1 MLEFVSLKVFRRVT
15 TVIRFLLQRILGG
28 KKTNPK
34 SPMASAELD
43 QKNTIADLTNKGG
56 FVWIFG
62 VMMDEWHPLLPTAI
76 REYEG
81 LQRRHEATTK
91 ECKILEEER
100 DEAIKKLREF
110 QQVSTMVIEEIN
122 AIQEKLEIERTCRE
136 SAEALASKLN
146 HQKHSL
152 KRKSMML
159 LSQLGP
165 GTISQINLEDEDEE
179 LQSQLQL
186 TLREKNHLCDN
197 LAMLKEQLE
206 ESRQELLQE
215 KHANSVLMAETVQQ
229 KKLLRKYN
237 RVSRFAVEEY
247 QALQDTLNLERDLRE
262 GAENFAR
269 AMVVEQKMLKRHS
282 QILMQSTTPSHALQE
297 ALSQVTSL
305 TKDLESLK
313 HEHQSQIKKV
323 EAKLS
328 RCEALKELTALKC
341 KLELVEE
348 EKKEYSDEC
357 SKAQAEVKDLR
368 STVDE
373 LQKKLQTATDPAP
386 LPVPV
391 CPPPPPPPLPTLAA
405 FNPLSS
411 LLSLI
416 RKRQN
421 SSDIPLGLHN
431 CAQRAEVDVRQQAV
445 EEMMNRIKNGVQ
457 LRPVSQRANNRRKME
472 RKPSHSAFQELRA
485 IMGNCDR
492 SVPPHPKMGSSP
504 SPNDELQKVLLRRR
518 DVLEVA
524 KTEFPPPVH

>member
-1 MLEFVSLKVFRRVT
+1 
-15 TVIRFLLQRILGG
+15 
-28 KKTNPK
+28 
-34 SPMASAELD
+34 MASEELD
-43 QKNTIADLTNKGG
+43 QKNIIADLTNK
-56 FVWIFG
+56 
-62 VMMDEWHPLLPTAI
+62 AI

-81 LQRRHEATTK
+81 LQGRHEATTK

-100 DEAIKKLREF
+100 DEAIKKLHEF

-165 GTISQINLEDEDEE
+165 GTISQIDLEDEDEGEQLNAANCLSSVCQCKISE

-269 AMVVEQKMLKRHS
+269 AMVVEQKMIKRHS

-328 RCEALKELTALKC
+328 SCEALKELTALKC
-341 KLELVEE
+341 QLELVEE

-357 SKAQAEVKDLR
+357 AKAQAEVKDLR
-368 STVDE
+368 STVDQ

-391 CPPPPPPPLPTLAA
+391 CPPPPPPPPLPTLAA

-421 SSDIPLGLHN
+421 SSDIPLVLPN
-431 CAQRAEVDVRQQAV
+431 SAQRAEVDVRQQAV

-457 LRPVSQRANNRRKME
+457 LRPVSQRATNRRKME
-472 RKPSHSAFQELRA
+472 RKPSNSAFQELRA

-504 SPNDELQKVLLRRR
+504 NDELQKVLLRRR
-518 DVLEVA
+518 HVLEVE

>member
-1 MLEFVSLKVFRRVT
+1 
-15 TVIRFLLQRILGG
+15 
-28 KKTNPK
+28 
-34 SPMASAELD
+34 MASEELD
-43 QKNTIADLTNKGG
+43 QKNIIADLTNQ
-56 FVWIFG
+56 
-62 VMMDEWHPLLPTAI
+62 AI

-81 LQRRHEATTK
+81 LQGRHEATTK

-100 DEAIKKLREF
+100 DEAIKKLHEF

-165 GTISQINLEDEDEE
+165 GTISQIDLEDEDEGEQLNAANCLSSVCQCKISE

-206 ESRQELLQE
+206 ESRQE
-215 KHANSVLMAETVQQ
+215 
-229 KKLLRKYN
+229 
-237 RVSRFAVEEY
+237 
-247 QALQDTLNLERDLRE
+247 
-262 GAENFAR
+262 
-269 AMVVEQKMLKRHS
+269 MVVEQKMIKRHS

-328 RCEALKELTALKC
+328 SCEALKELTALKC
-341 KLELVEE
+341 QLELVEE

-357 SKAQAEVKDLR
+357 AKAQAEVKDLR
-368 STVDE
+368 STVDQ

-391 CPPPPPPPLPTLAA
+391 CPPPPPPPPLPTLAA

-421 SSDIPLGLHN
+421 SSDIPLVLPN
-431 CAQRAEVDVRQQAV
+431 SAQRAEVDVRQQAV

-457 LRPVSQRANNRRKME
+457 LRPVSQRATNRRKME
-472 RKPSHSAFQELRA
+472 RKPSNSAFQELRA

-504 SPNDELQKVLLRRR
+504 NDELQKVLLRRR
-518 DVLEVA
+518 HVLEVE